1 MKIIKE
7 ACVGKLE
14 QAKMAEYYNADRVE
28 ICSRLDLDGLTPD
41 RPTIEE
47 TISSLSIPVKVMIRP
62 KSDNFIYSDLET
74 IKMESDIAFCKEIGV
89 SEVVFGML
97 NEENH
102 IDIDLTHRLAKMA
115 FPMNITFHKAID
127 HTGDIMLELKRL
139 CKVKEITSILTSGGK
154 ESAINGQD
162 MIKDI
167 IHSFSSRFNI
177 IVAGGIT
184 EHNFDLVHSSI
195 GAKEYHGREIVGQL
209 KSINK

>member
-41 RPTIEE
+41 RSTIEE
-47 TISSLSIPVKVMIRP
+47 TIRSLSIPVKVMIRP
-62 KSDNFIYSDLET
+62 KSDNFIYSDLEI
-74 IKMESDIAFCKEIGV
+74 IKMESDIEFCKGIGV
-89 SEVVFGML
+89 NEVVFGML

-102 IDIDLTHRLAKMA
+102 IDIDLTQRLAKRA

-127 HTGDIMLELKRL
+127 HTGDIMLELKSL
-139 CKVKEITSILTSGGK
+139 FKVKEITSILTSGG
-154 ESAINGQD
+154 EDSAIDGQN

-167 IHSFSSRFNI
+167 IHNFSPRFNI
-177 IVAGGIT
+177 IVAGGISDQ
-184 EHNFDLVHSSI
+184 NFEMVHSSI
-195 GAKEYHGREIVGQL
+195 DAKEYHGQNIVGQL
-209 KSINK
+209 KGINK